1 MRVSVRDSA
10 HPRLDTAG
18 PLSRLRSRRFSA
30 VGPQQRTEAQGRTP
44 TTLGLEDHRRAW
56 LRPPDV
62 TGGLDV
68 FVSLSDRPTG
78 QDAVADDAADIGS
91 SASSATK
98 ALALLDCFRQNSN
111 PMGVTELARRTGLPK
126 STAFRL
132 LTHLE
137 EIGYVGRDGRRYRSG
152 WLLFELGTGV
162 NSIAPVR
169 MRNISLPHMADLFA
183 QTRQTVHLGALHGR
197 EIIHVAR
204 MRGAQSAVSPIRFGG
219 RGPATCSAMGKIILA
234 HRPPEV
240 IQQVL
245 SGPLERMTRYSII
258 APGVLFQQL
267 RDARERG
274 YAAEREETAI
284 GLVAIAVP
292 IHRGRSVV
300 GALSIAAR
308 STGFDEQTYLPAL
321 RKAAERIELEM
332 NRMD

>member
-1 MRVSVRDSA
+1 MRLTPVVRRVGHQGARPVGLFPAEQQPDGRHRTCPA
-10 HPRLDTAG
+10 DRAAQVNRL
-18 PLSRLRSRRFSA
+18 S
-30 VGPQQRTEAQGRTP
+30 
-44 TTLGLEDHRRAW
+44 
-56 LRPPDV
+56 
-62 TGGLDV
+62 
-68 FVSLSDRPTG
+68 
-78 QDAVADDAADIGS
+78 
-91 SASSATK
+91 
-98 ALALLDCFRQNSN
+98 
-111 PMGVTELARRTGLPK
+111 
-126 STAFRL
+126 L
-132 LTHLE
+132 LTPLE

-234 HRPPEV
+234 HRPPDV
-240 IQQVL
+240 VQQVL

-308 STGFDEQTYLPAL
+308 SRGSTSRPIFRPCARPPKGSNW
-321 RKAAERIELEM
+321 R
-332 NRMD
+332 